1 MVCGP
6 SEERSRVVAPPPV
19 STAIGV
25 PARARRFAAACR
37 RIAAGTA
44 AVLLGVVLAQPVA
57 AQSRTSLT
65 ASPQGAVPQGV
76 GAQERRIAMV
86 VGNARYRRLP
96 LANPENDARLIASRL
111 RDLGFDVRE
120 HLNLASRDFRR
131 LLREFTRQVQETP
144 GVVVFYYAGH
154 GVQIDGRNY
163 LLPIDVNLGNED
175 EIKDDSVDI
184 DDLFVSRLES
194 AKAQTR
200 IVILDACRDNPFANR
215 TRTIRAAG
223 GLAEMAAR
231 GTLIAYASAPGA
243 TAEDG
248 PGGSN
253 SVYTRHLAEQMM
265 VEGAEVEQMFKRVRV
280 RVLQD
285 TKDRQ
290 VPWVNTSLTTNF
302 SFKPRIGPDPAE
314 VARQAQ
320 LQRLEAEL
328 ERTRQLLDQAR
339 LRVEQADAI
348 ALAASRTGSAPG
360 GPSAAP
366 PVSTG
371 IGAAVPTRPVA
382 AAAGPAPTDPV
393 PVAAA
398 APLPAVPTP
407 AAPSLPGP
415 SSPAAVAAAA
425 PPATLPRVDT
435 EAPRREFTR
444 LQEQLRLAEA
454 AVREVRA
461 SSRSAGGRDGSKPP
475 EAIAEAVAPQGPVR
489 SRADECAEL
498 LTRMSIG
505 EMLGAEAETFLHQ
518 ECKR

>member
-6 SEERSRVVAPPPV
+6 SEERSRVAAPPPV
-19 STAIGV
+19 TTVIGV

-366 PVSTG
+366 RF
-371 IGAAVPTRPVA
+371 RP
-382 AAAGPAPTDPV
+382 
-393 PVAAA
+393 
-398 APLPAVPTP
+398 
-407 AAPSLPGP
+407 
-415 SSPAAVAAAA
+415 
-425 PPATLPRVDT
+425 
-435 EAPRREFTR
+435 
-444 LQEQLRLAEA
+444 
-454 AVREVRA
+454 A
-461 SSRSAGGRDGSKPP
+461 SARPCR
-475 EAIAEAVAPQGPVR
+475 PVR
-489 SRADECAEL
+489 SRLPPDPRRPIRCRSRSLHRCRRFLRPPRRRCPARRPRL
-498 LTRMSIG
+498 RSQPLRRPRPRQGSIPRSPRRG
-505 EMLGAEAETFLHQ
+505 IRPAPGAAPVGRGGSPGSPGLVAQRRRPRWIEAARSDRRSGRAARAGPLAG
-518 ECKR
+518 R